1 MHLQFALLSK
11 EATCMHD
18 KWNSAP
24 EFVPHLY
31 KRTLPQRP
39 LRCIALSDRGIG

>member
-11 EATCMHD
+11 EATRLHD

-24 EFVPHLY
+24 EFVPHL
-31 KRTLPQRP
+31 
-39 LRCIALSDRGIG
+39 